1 MKDWAKV
8 LFPVRFRLAG
18 GFEFCTFPGARA
30 FAEQRGL
37 TQIQDLQRNRTIY
50 LVEDEAIRHAVV
62 VLTLDPLDLYPDM
75 NARYKA
81 DFRAIQLGVHTLRN
95 LGGTKLAECV
105 QQARVVWLKEFVDG
119 CINPRKV
126 PTSAV

>member
-50 LVEDEAIRHAVV
+50 LVE
-62 VLTLDPLDLYPDM
+62 
-75 NARYKA
+75 
-81 DFRAIQLGVHTLRN
+81 G
-95 LGGTKLAECV
+95 
-105 QQARVVWLKEFVDG
+105 
-119 CINPRKV
+119 
-126 PTSAV
+126 